1 MSRGSKIE
9 VQPTEVRHITQIY
22 AWEEPAYEHINYWLK
37 LKGASFRYKSVDG
50 FVYPHL
56 YAFLKK
62 NREQIAQ
69 ELADEAGINFSFKEF
84 EWMLEQKGDEDE

>member
-1 MSRGSKIE
+1 MIE
-9 VQPTEVRHITQIY
+9 IEKQPTEVEHITQIY
-22 AWEEPAYEHINYWLK
+22 AWEGPFFQHINYWLK
-37 LKGASFRYKSVDG
+37 LKGASFRYKSKDG
-50 FVYPHL
+50 FVYSQL

-84 EWMLEQKGDEDE
+84 EWMLEQKGDENE

>member
-1 MSRGSKIE
+1 MKRIDVE
-9 VQPTEVRHITQIY
+9 RQPTEVEHILRIY
-22 AWEEPAYEHINYWLK
+22 SWEEPFFQHINYWLK
-37 LKGASFRYKSVDG
+37 LKGSSFRYKSRDG
-50 FVYPHL
+50 EVYPQL

-84 EWMLEQKGDEDE
+84 EWMLEQKGDEDG